1 MEIGC
6 ACGETNLKVFVENMG
21 NSLPYHI
28 KPSDNLKI
36 FNDLIENGH
45 YVKSAQIQSFFWSV
59 SSRIWTEY
67 GEIRRISPYSV
78 RMREN
83 TDQEKLRIWTLS
95 TQWVASQIKFLMLF
109 LMLHEKKKLFR
120 INFVDWKTND
130 IITVR

>member
-21 NSLPYHI
+21 NSLQYHI

-109 LMLHEKKKLFR
+109 LMLYEKKKLFR